1 MLPMKKIFFPLLTF
15 FAIFFFSCK
24 TSEFNLQAR
33 VEISSEFISQLLD
46 GRELFVDGANNFDY
60 SFCEITSDE
69 VKKILKSMGGLKS
82 EVAVNLEAQLSG
94 LSLKKIYAKKGASVR
109 GWISFENEIPEKP
122 ISAYENFKKENP
134 QNSMEVN
141 FSADK
146 KRADFSY
153 VFPDEAILFDSEK
166 IGDKDINISEFE
178 NGNGKSK
185 RLKNLSV
192 KFRGGKIIIDPTK
205 GIDGIDAQIIIERI
219 RK

>member
-1 MLPMKKIFFPLLTF
+1 MKKIFFPLLIF
-15 FAIFFFSCK
+15 FALFLFSCN
-24 TSEFNLQAR
+24 TSEFNLQAH

-60 SFCEITSDE
+60 SFCEIDSDK
-69 VKKILKSMGGLKS
+69 VKEILKSMGGLKS
-82 EVAVNLEAQLSG
+82 EVTVNLEAQISG
-94 LSLKKIYAKKGASVR
+94 LSLKKIYAKKGANAR
-109 GWISFENEIPEKP
+109 GWISFENEIPEMP

-141 FSADK
+141 FSVDK

-166 IGDKDINISEFE
+166 IDDKDIDISEFE
-178 NGNGKSK
+178 KGNEKSK

-205 GIDGIDAQIIIERI
+205 GIDGINAEIAISKI
-219 RK
+219 KS

>member
-1 MLPMKKIFFPLLTF
+1 MKKVVFPLLAF
-15 FAIFFFSCK
+15 FSLFFFSCN

-69 VKKILKSMGGLKS
+69 VKEILKSMGGLKS
-82 EVAVNLEAQLSG
+82 EVTVNLEAQLSG
-94 LSLKKIYAKKGASVR
+94 LSLKKIYAKKDVMASGYV
-109 GWISFENEIPEKP
+109 SFENEIPQKP
-122 ISAYENFKKENP
+122 IEAYENFKKENP

-166 IGDKDINISEFE
+166 ISDKDIDISEFE

-192 KFRGGKIIIDPTK
+192 KFRGGKIIINPAK
-205 GIDGIDAQIIIERI
+205 GINGLDAEIVISKI
-219 RK
+219 KS

>member
-1 MLPMKKIFFPLLTF
+1 MKKIFFPLLIF
-15 FAIFFFSCK
+15 FALFLFSCN

-60 SFCEITSDE
+60 SFCEIDSDK
-69 VKKILKSMGGLKS
+69 VKEILKSMGGLKS
-82 EVAVNLEAQLSG
+82 EVTVNLEAQISG
-94 LSLKKIYAKKGASVR
+94 LSLKKIYAKKGANAR
-109 GWISFENEIPEKP
+109 GWISFENEIPEMP

-141 FSADK
+141 FSVDK

-166 IGDKDINISEFE
+166 IDDKDIDF
-178 NGNGKSK
+178 
-185 RLKNLSV
+185 
-192 KFRGGKIIIDPTK
+192 FRI
-205 GIDGIDAQIIIERI
+205 
-219 RK
+219 

>member
-1 MLPMKKIFFPLLTF
+1 MKKVIFPLIAF
-15 FAIFFFSCK
+15 FALFFFSCN

-60 SFCEITSDE
+60 SFCEIDSNK
-69 VKKILKSMGGLKS
+69 VKEILKSMGGLKS
-82 EVAVNLEAQLSG
+82 EVTVNLEAQISG
-94 LSLKKIYAKKGASVR
+94 LSLKKIYAKKGANAR
-109 GWISFENEIPEKP
+109 GWISFENEIPEMS

-141 FSADK
+141 FSVDK

-166 IGDKDINISEFE
+166 IDDKDIDISEFE
-178 NGNGKSK
+178 KGNEKSK

-205 GIDGIDAQIIIERI
+205 GIDGINAEIAISKI
-219 RK
+219 KS